1 MRKLDRDRQR
11 QRKGGRGKD
20 REKRESFIQIERV
33 QKRRDEAT
41 SGE

>member
-20 REKRESFIQIERV
+20 REKRESFIQIERESA
-33 QKRRDEAT
+33 KKER
-41 SGE
+41 